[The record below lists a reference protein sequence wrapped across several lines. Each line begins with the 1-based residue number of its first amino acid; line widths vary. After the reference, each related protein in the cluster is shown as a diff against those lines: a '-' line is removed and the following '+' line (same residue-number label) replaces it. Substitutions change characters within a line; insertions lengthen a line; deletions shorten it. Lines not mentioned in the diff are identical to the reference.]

1 MHQEAKINPRS
12 ASEAL
17 QTLHIL
23 IQGVPQTPFLSL
35 TTALWSTCEA
45 APGAAWL
52 PGTVDPTDLSVPAA
66 DLKLKDRNNPVPTAS
81 QPAHNHESFSARPGA
96 WCFLSLGL
104 SLSHSQPLEKA
115 LISLFPEPS
124 SFICPMSDNFNS
136 FFVSIANKQ
145 HGCVSISSQNKSLLL
160 FLRSHT
166 CASRSH

>member
-1 MHQEAKINPRS
+1 MSVILPTATATDLGAQRKARVAWWDIWVHQEAKINPRS

-81 QPAHNHESFSARPGA
+81 QPAHNWVLFRPP
-96 WCFLSLGL
+96 WSLVL
-104 SLSHSQPLEKA
+104 PFPRTLAQSQPTFREGLDQPF
-115 LISLFPEPS
+115 SWTV
-124 SFICPMSDNFNS
+124 
-136 FFVSIANKQ
+136 FFHMPYVWQ
-145 HGCVSISSQNKSLLL
+145 L
-160 FLRSHT
+160 
-166 CASRSH
+166 